1 MKCVTCNLGET
12 RPGTTT
18 MTLERGDTTLVVKK
32 VPAQVCV
39 NCGEAWLNEDTV
51 ARLETLLD
59 TTVNNGTEVALQQYA
74 VA

>member
-1 MKCVTCNLGET
+1 MNCVMCNSGET

-18 MTLERGDTTLVVKK
+18 MTLERDKTTLVVKQ
-32 VPAQVCV
+32 VPAQVCE

-51 ARLETLLD
+51 AHLKELLET
-59 TTVNNGTEVALQQYA
+59 TVSNGTEVALQRYA